1 MGRHEATYTPAQAY
15 AQPRKKRQTGKP
27 SGAIR
32 VSYTPSLVVD
42 AHFKQCED
50 RSAVTLRDADRASLG
65 TAHGCVR
72 LNCGDELVLW
82 QAVGALGDVGR
93 K

>member
-1 MGRHEATYTPAQAY
+1 MGRQAATYTPVQAH
-15 AQPRKKRQTGKP
+15 AQPRNKRQTDKP
-27 SGAIR
+27 PGAIR

-42 AHFKQCED
+42 AHFKQHEC
-50 RSAVTLRDADRASLG
+50 RGAVTLRDADRTSLG

-72 LNCGDELVLW
+72 LNCGDELVLR

>member
-1 MGRHEATYTPAQAY
+1 MYSCSSACPAPQ
-15 AQPRKKRQTGKP
+15 QKRQTGKP
-27 SGAIR
+27 PGAIR

-42 AHFKQCED
+42 AHFKQHEG
-50 RSAVTLRDADRASLG
+50 RGAVTLRDADRASLG
-65 TAHGCVR
+65 TAPGCVR